1 MHSCVSCGRD
11 LRVFRRYDFK
21 SAAFRHVYR
30 DRHVYRC
37 VECGLCQAAVSQ
49 VDEQALLHYYRAEY
63 RAFARIGIGDAGH
76 SWYRARAAALAE
88 LAAEQLSQT
97 PARAF
102 EVGAGYGYN
111 LMTLG
116 ERFPG
121 VSLFTDELDESIRL
135 PDVIKRGTMSDGNFD
150 VVILSHVLEHF
161 TDPKRLIRSALNAL
175 TRDGIVVIEVPNDV
189 PGIFP
194 LNGPDEPHLTFFTA
208 QTLATLL
215 GTSAVFA
222 AGPPYRN
229 KSVGAHVRRIAA
241 TVLQDTPVVSRF
253 LKHGRMRVISP
264 SSFAMRR
271 QNGVFLRAVLRNPQK
286 TVGKDRKT
294 PQAHAAAPAQA

>member
-1 MHSCVSCGRD
+1 MNKRCCTTIEPSIAPSRELESAMRVTHGIERAPRRLLNWRPNNFLK
-11 LRVFRRYDFK
+11 LR
-21 SAAFRHVYR
+21 
-30 DRHVYRC
+30 
-37 VECGLCQAAVSQ
+37 
-49 VDEQALLHYYRAEY
+49 
-63 RAFARIGIGDAGH
+63 
-76 SWYRARAAALAE
+76 
-88 LAAEQLSQT
+88 
-97 PARAF
+97 PA
-102 EVGAGYGYN
+102 
-111 LMTLG
+111 
-116 ERFPG
+116 P
-121 VSLFTDELDESIRL
+121 
-135 PDVIKRGTMSDGNFD
+135 RGTMSDGNFD

-161 TDPKRLIRSALNAL
+161 TDPKRLVRSALNAL

-241 TVLQDTPVVSRF
+241 RVLQDTPVVSRF
-253 LKHGRMRVISP
+253 VMHGRMRVISP